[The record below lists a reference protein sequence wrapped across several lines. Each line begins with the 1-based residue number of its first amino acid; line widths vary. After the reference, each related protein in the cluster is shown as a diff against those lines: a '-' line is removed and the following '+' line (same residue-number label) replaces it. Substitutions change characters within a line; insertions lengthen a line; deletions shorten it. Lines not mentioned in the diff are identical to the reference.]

1 MSRLPPEGWTW
12 SWLRPQRRS
21 CCPPGA
27 PEGGTHGDFPG
38 PLGPAPPGTQPSGG
52 SPLPSSHCGPQ
63 TPTCWGSSASCVPA
77 LGPSSVS
84 GRFGATAVIGVCIGP
99 GTTKHQ
105 SRKKDEGQALAS
117 YHAVKPTPRT
127 RQQSDPSAGV
137 ARAVGPAPSC
147 SHTTRCSR
155 RDPVR
160 QVPSSPQI
168 TEEEAERS
176 HPCAG
181 RDGAR
186 LCVLQAA
193 GPRLSATDLPGR

>member
-1 MSRLPPEGWTW
+1 MSRLRPEGWTW
-12 SWLRPQRRS
+12 SWLRPQRRI

-38 PLGPAPPGTQPSGG
+38 PLAPAPPGTQPSGG

-137 ARAVGPAPSC
+137 AWAVGPAPSC
-147 SHTTRCSR
+147 SHATRCSR